1 MLDATFDPDTK
12 LVTVLAS
19 GHVTHEDYEAV
30 MIPTVENAAAGGGK
44 IRLLYILG
52 PEFEG
57 FGAHAMWDDTKLGM
71 RHFSDFEKVAAVT
84 DNILIQNAVRAFG
97 MLMPAEVRA
106 FDLADREAAEAWVIA

>member
-1 MLDATFDPDTK
+1 M
-12 LVTVLAS
+12 
-19 GHVTHEDYEAV
+19 
-30 MIPTVENAAAGGGK
+30 
-44 IRLLYILG
+44 RLLYILG

-106 FDLADREAAEAWVIA
+106 FDLADREAAEAWVSA